1 MNFLLFLGKSARQ
14 QARDPAGTLL
24 TLLTTPVFTVL
35 YGILMHARD
44 SVSGGTAFDMY
55 VPGLLVLSIIMIIF
69 SSAMAL
75 ARELE
80 SGAMQRVRLW
90 PVSTF
95 AVLGGTS
102 AVQLVLAIVG
112 TCLTLGCAR
121 LLGFRPAG
129 SFVVVLGLAT
139 LAATASIG
147 LGLVVASLAK
157 TQSRAF
163 LVASVLMFLLLL
175 FSGVVFPRPSATFF
189 HIDHTPV
196 GPFDLLPT
204 THLHEAL
211 ARTLSGAPLRDV
223 MGRAS
228 VLSLLSL
235 VYFTAGLALFR
246 ARHRVG
252 ARA

>member
-1 MNFLLFLGKSARQ
+1 MTFTLFLRKSLRQ
-14 QARDPAGTLL
+14 QARDLPGTML
-24 TLLTTPVFTVL
+24 TLWTTPIFTAL
-35 YGILMHARD
+35 YGFLMHAKDTVR
-44 SVSGGTAFDMY
+44 GGRAFDLY

-90 PVSTF
+90 PVSAF
-95 AVLGGTS
+95 SVLGATS
-102 AVQLVLAIVG
+102 TVQLVLAALG
-112 TCLTLGCAR
+112 SALTLGCAR
-121 LLGFRPAG
+121 LLGFAPAG
-129 SFVVVLGLAT
+129 SLWVVLALSVLAS
-139 LAATASIG
+139 TASIG
-147 LGLVVASLAK
+147 LGLIVASLAK

-175 FSGVVFPRPSATFF
+175 FSGVVFPRPSATLF
-189 HIDHTPV
+189 HVRDTDI

-211 ARTLSGAPLRDV
+211 SRVLAGQRAWDIAGPTLAL
-223 MGRAS
+223 AA
-228 VLSLLSL
+228 LSF
-235 VYFTAGLALFR
+235 VYFTFGMVLFR

-252 ARA
+252 ARV